1 MKYKLTIYE
10 NDCSITYETDN
21 KNELIK
27 HLEKEETE
35 TEPTQEEQPKPHR
48 TRPLTPYERTRA
60 AVYATGNRW
69 AIENFNATH

>member
-10 NDCSITYETDN
+10 NNCSITYETDN
-21 KNELIK
+21 KSELIK
-27 HLEKEETE
+27 QIENHEETE
-35 TEPTQEEQPKPHR
+35 QPTQEEKPKSHR

-60 AVYATGNRW
+60 SVYATGNRW

>member
-10 NDCSITYETDN
+10 NDGSITYETN
-21 KNELIK
+21 NPTEIIKQLESHQENE
-27 HLEKEETE
+27 
-35 TEPTQEEQPKPHR
+35 PPQEEKSKPQH